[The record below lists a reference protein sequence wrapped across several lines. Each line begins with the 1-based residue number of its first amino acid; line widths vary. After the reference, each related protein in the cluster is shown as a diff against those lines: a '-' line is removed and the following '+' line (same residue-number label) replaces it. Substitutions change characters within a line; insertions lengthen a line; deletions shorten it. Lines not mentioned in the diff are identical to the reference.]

1 MCELSTAAHLFSLT
15 CTLTCNAPY
24 ERENQFDDFFG
35 IAYTPARNVL
45 YERENQFD
53 DLLINTG
60 NAKLGWSITEF
71 VRHMVQCLSAVYCPF
86 SL

>member
-1 MCELSTAAHLFSLT
+1 MCELSTSARLFSLT

-35 IAYTPARNVL
+35 STFTTARNVL
-45 YERENQFD
+45 YERENQFH

-60 NAKLGWSITEF
+60 NAGLGWRIIEF
-71 VRHMVQCLSAVYCPF
+71 VCHVVQCLSAVC
-86 SL
+86 